1 MDGSPAVQSDCPRT
15 HLERIEG
22 MKKCAIVAYPSVA
35 LRPPYKEQFQKKASA
50 KFSPK
55 KSSGLIFI
63 PSFLD
68 TSYFSSVVFIS
79 LSRHTVLRLRS
90 TIVSFIM
97 NLSMLKI
104 GGRVNSTK

>member
-1 MDGSPAVQSDCPRT
+1 MDGSPAVQSDCPSA

-35 LRPPYKEQFQKKASA
+35 LRPPYKEQFQKKASSA

-68 TSYFSSVVFIS
+68 TSYFTSVVFIGF
-79 LSRHTVLRLRS
+79 SRHTVAYVHLYNSL
-90 TIVSFIM
+90 FDYEP
-97 NLSMLKI
+97 
-104 GGRVNSTK
+104 VNA